1 MFRASA
7 IAAFALSAVMLAARA
22 EPVGQQG
29 LVVKAGLFDFL
40 FGGGRD
46 DRPEPVPRPDPVPG
60 WGGAYRTVC
69 VRLCDGFPVPISAA
83 TYRDRFAGDAKRC
96 EQTCPGSKL
105 FAYSSSGQQI
115 DQAVDLEGK
124 RYADLP
130 NAFKHRT
137 EYVANCTC
145 RGNPWD
151 AEALARHRAYAER
164 QKPQQSKIADT
175 GKSRDAGAR
184 PRQTRADT
192 TTQSQREVYPRSRH
206 AAGRDRGD

>member
-1 MFRASA
+1 MFRTAAATVFA
-7 IAAFALSAVMLAARA
+7 ISAVLLAARA
-22 EPVGQQG
+22 EPVEQG

-46 DRPEPVPRPDPVPG
+46 ERPEPVPRPDPVPG

-69 VRLCDGFPVPISAA
+69 VRLCDGFPVPISQA
-83 TYRDRFAGDAKRC
+83 THRGRFAGDAKRC

-105 FAYSSSGQQI
+105 FAYPSSGQEI
-115 DQAVDLEGK
+115 DQAVDLDRK

-151 AEALARHRAYAER
+151 AEALARHRAYAEQ
-164 QKPQQSKIADT
+164 QKAQQSKVAERSKGRDASSRPRQSKADT
-175 GKSRDAGAR
+175 GAPP
-184 PRQTRADT
+184 PREFY
-192 TTQSQREVYPRSRH
+192 SRSRH